1 MQSLRLLIRA
11 ILLENEE
18 VLGEPDESAE
28 DEREEGHHEQN
39 VVGAVAG
46 AVTPLGTD
54 ATYPAHVKKK
64 NKKRLGD
71 KNKK

>member
-1 MQSLRLLIRA
+1 MRSLRLLIRA
-11 ILLENEE
+11 ILKENAE

-28 DEREEGHHEQN
+28 DEREEGNDEQA
-39 VVGAVAG
+39 VAASVAG

-54 ATYPAHVKKK
+54 ATYPADIKKK
-64 NKKRLGD
+64 HKKRLGD